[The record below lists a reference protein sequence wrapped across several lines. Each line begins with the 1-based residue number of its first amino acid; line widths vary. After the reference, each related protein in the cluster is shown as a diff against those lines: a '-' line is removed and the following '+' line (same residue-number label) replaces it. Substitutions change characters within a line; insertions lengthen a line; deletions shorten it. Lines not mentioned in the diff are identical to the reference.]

1 MATVVVDYETVHGRY
16 VESVTVVETDSSAYP
31 SGWKYSLHYG
41 SLDGETL
48 LRYDNA
54 HERSRGHDR
63 HTPDGVQTIAFPGMA
78 PLYDQFEAEIEEL
91 PP

>member
-16 VESVTVVETDSSAYP
+16 VESVTVVETDSPAYQ

-48 LRYDNA
+48 LRYGNA
-54 HERSRGHDR
+54 HERTRGHDR
-63 HTPDGVQTIAFPGMA
+63 HTPDGVQT
-78 PLYDQFEAEIEEL
+78 LTSS